1 VKVAGK
7 TMHWYYVSPNLNEG
21 YMFAGH
27 LVVLWSESGHT
38 CVYGFHVDYGNDG
51 LSTFAAVHALDLELV
66 RHLGARTITNEK
78 AAGPRYRAMTSGGSV
93 APRVGTWL
101 AVTSAIHAS
110 ATTPAMRS

>member
-1 VKVAGK
+1 
-7 TMHWYYVSPNLNEG
+7 
-21 YMFAGH
+21 
-27 LVVLWSESGHT
+27 
-38 CVYGFHVDYGNDG
+38 VYGFHVDYGNDG
-51 LSTFAAVHALDLELV
+51 LSTFAAVNALDLELV

-110 ATTPAMRS
+110 ATTPRCGRSRLARGRAPPRVARTASASIRI